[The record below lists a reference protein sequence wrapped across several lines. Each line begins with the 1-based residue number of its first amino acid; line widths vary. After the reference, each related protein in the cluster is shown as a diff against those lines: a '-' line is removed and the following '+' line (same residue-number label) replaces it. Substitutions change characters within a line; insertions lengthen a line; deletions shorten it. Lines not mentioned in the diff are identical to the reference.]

1 MKKINTLSK
10 NRMLLTLAAKMDKTQ
25 YFYLYSITIPLLIKE
40 KYPPPQKKPVILED
54 SVFEY
59 R

>member
-1 MKKINTLSK
+1 
-10 NRMLLTLAAKMDKTQ
+10 MLLTLAAKMDKTQ
-25 YFYLYSITIPLLIKE
+25 YFYLYFITIPLLIKE
-40 KYPPPQKKPVILED
+40 KYQPPQKSPVILED